1 MGKHISL
8 ISGFLTGTLM
18 KAKVIQGITVKP

>member
-1 MGKHISL
+1 MGKCIAL

-18 KAKVIQGITVKP
+18 KSKVIQGITVK

>member
-1 MGKHISL
+1 MGKCIAL

-18 KAKVIQGITVKP
+18 KSKAIQDITVK